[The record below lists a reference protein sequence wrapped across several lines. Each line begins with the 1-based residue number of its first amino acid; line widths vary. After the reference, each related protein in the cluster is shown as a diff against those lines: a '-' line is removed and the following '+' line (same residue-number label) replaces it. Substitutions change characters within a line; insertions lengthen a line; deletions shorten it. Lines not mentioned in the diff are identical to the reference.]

1 MQQEHEIQRI
11 KELLRHTGEFIA
23 YFELVE
29 TKMIEWRGEIEEQA
43 KSHQQHSQQ
52 ELQTIRNE
60 LEALQEV
67 LTHAGLARFRLSADN
82 ALQQG
87 AEHLERLKHMS
98 HDLLD
103 KINHQQAILNDLT
116 EKSLLKIDQHIE
128 NGIQRIEKALGQYD
142 AKHFRLIAHESC
154 DQVER
159 VASNAVL
166 QSTNLVNSFQWR
178 VASVTLITSLI
189 TVLTF
194 ALYMNNELPWE
205 THRHAVNERHAG
217 KALLKAWPGLT
228 EEEKNKIL
236 TTVERDE
243 V

>member
-1 MQQEHEIQRI
+1 MQQEQELLRV

-29 TKMIEWRGEIEEQA
+29 TKMIEWRTEIEEQA
-43 KSHQQHSQQ
+43 RSHQQHSQQ
-52 ELQTIRNE
+52 ELQNIRNE
-60 LEALQEV
+60 LDALQEV
-67 LTHAGLARFRLSADN
+67 LTHAGLARFRLAADK

-87 AEHLERLKHMS
+87 AEHLELLKHTS

-103 KINHQQAILNDLT
+103 KIALKHTAINDLI
-116 EKSLLKIDQHIE
+116 EKSLGRIDQHIE
-128 NGIQRIEKALGQYD
+128 KGIQQIEQSLSQYD
-142 AKHFRLIAHESC
+142 AKQFRLIAHESC

-159 VASNAVL
+159 VASKAVM
-166 QSTNLVNSFQWR
+166 QSSNLVNSFQWR

-217 KALLKAWPGLT
+217 KALMKAWPGLT

-236 TTVERDE
+236 TTINRDE

>member
-1 MQQEHEIQRI
+1 MQQEQEIQRV

-29 TKMIEWRGEIEEQA
+29 TKMIEWRNEIEEQA
-43 KSHQQHSQQ
+43 KNHQTHAQQ

-67 LTHAGLARFRLSADN
+67 LTHAGLARFRLAADN

-87 AEHLERLKHMS
+87 GEHLELLKHTS
-98 HDLLD
+98 QDFLD
-103 KINHQQAILNDLT
+103 KIAQKHLLFNELT
-116 EKSLLKIDQHIE
+116 EKSLNKMDEHIA

-159 VASNAVL
+159 VASKAVI
-166 QSTNLVNSFQWR
+166 QSTHLVNSFQWR
-178 VASVTLITSLI
+178 VASITLITSLI

-217 KALLKAWPGLT
+217 KVLMKAWPGLT

-236 TTVERDE
+236 NTIDHDE
-243 V
+243 G